1 VGAQRT
7 EEASALSESPRGK
20 SGSYNRRHAGHR
32 VGHSQLFVK
41 EGTYVFITGR
51 QKELG
56 EAVTAIGSNAIGIQ
70 VDSLVGSNQKGNSMA
85 TKPRRN
91 GSKELQAIEASVGEE
106 RAEGV
111 VGNSAL
117 EAEIRRRAYQ
127 LYVERGGEHGRD
139 LDDWLQAKREVESG
153 ALWPEQAIRKE
164 SATFADKEEDHVFR
178 LDR

>member
-1 VGAQRT
+1 M
-7 EEASALSESPRGK
+7 AL
-20 SGSYNRRHAGHR
+20 
-32 VGHSQLFVK
+32 
-41 EGTYVFITGR
+41 
-51 QKELG
+51 
-56 EAVTAIGSNAIGIQ
+56 
-70 VDSLVGSNQKGNSMA
+70 
-85 TKPRRN
+85 KPRRN

-153 ALWPEQAIRKE
+153 ALWPEQAIREE
-164 SATFADKEEDHVFR
+164 SATFADKENHGFR
-178 LDR
+178 LDRYK